1 MKILPEQNFFCT
13 NQDCDVSSQFPRH
26 TTIRK
31 HLCQNQNGQL
41 GVTGPPL
48 VTKILTS
55 SRRKVG
61 TPSLMTTNSHLLKRA
76 SREPLLVTKT
86 PHIPKRAIWEAPMLT
101 KYPQFLMLGAP
112 IGNEKSSLP
121 QKARSEKFG
130 NLMFPPKMYPG
141 LIF

>member
-1 MKILPEQNFFCT
+1 MSKSKWSVGSDGTPVGDENPHFLKK
-13 NQDCDVSSQFPRH
+13 DSRD
-26 TTIRK
+26 
-31 HLCQNQNGQL
+31 
-41 GVTGPPL
+41 PL
-48 VTKILTS
+48 VDDDKFSPSQEGQSGAT
-55 SRRKVG
+55 VG
-61 TPSLMTTNSHLLKRA
+61 DEN
-76 SREPLLVTKT
+76 